1 MRSMRPGR
9 MLSTRLFTGEDGSL
23 ERRAFRTWLRRFGAD
38 LADVDVVNAVDEVD
52 PERALRF
59 GLVDAAVDPDDSE
72 RRLRGFRVAG
82 GPSLDDIFS
91 PALLLL
97 RWLTGGENA

>member
-1 MRSMRPGR
+1 MRPGLI
-9 MLSTRLFTGEDGSL
+9 LSTRLLTGEEGSL
-23 ERRAFRTWLRRFGAD
+23 ERPAFRTWLLRFEAG

-52 PERALRF
+52 TERAPRF

-82 GPSLDDIFS
+82 GPSLDDIFF

-97 RWLTGGENA
+97 LWLTGGENA